1 MQPKFTL
8 NEKGMLHIENLHF
21 HIPSGNEN
29 ACRSLFLKCEFRVS
43 EKTPRKFCISFL

>member
-29 ACRSLFLKCEFRVS
+29 ACRFNGMVS
-43 EKTPRKFCISFL
+43 ESEDKEY